1 MRAGWAAATSASVAV
16 VLAVAIVYELVVL
29 DPQGVGVKE
38 AVQAHLFI
46 ALVAATAAGVAAW
59 VRVAAVLLGS
69 AAGTGVALLF
79 AFASGNGPDEGDGFF
94 WLTVASLGVSLMAA
108 VVAVLVARRIRARA
122 CRPG

>member
-29 DPQGVGVKE
+29 DPQGVGVTE

-94 WLTVASLGVSLMAA
+94 WLVVGALLVSMVGA
-108 VVAVLVARRIRARA
+108 VVASVVGARLRRRSL
-122 CRPG
+122 